1 MQLIYDHL
9 EDSVFAPKSCQHT
22 SCTNPHCDGSECYT
36 SFAYGDF
43 EQAETYFNNN
53 ILSLVENVKL
63 DRPAD
68 SLPPLTRATYVAQQA
83 DWGEAEDEQ
92 GTSWDDQEQ
101 IWQEDM
107 HGTDEEE
114 DHDEEDPEA
123 EDDGAEEAYAT
134 HMEVDQEDRAHS
146 DEEDDDSY
154 E

>member
-1 MQLIYDHL
+1 M
-9 EDSVFAPKSCQHT
+9 FHT
-22 SCTNPHCDGSECYT
+22 
-36 SFAYGDF
+36 
-43 EQAETYFNNN
+43 NNN

-101 IWQEDM
+101 FWQEDV
-107 HGTDEEE
+107 HGIDEEGDHGE
-114 DHDEEDPEA
+114 DYPEA
-123 EDDGAEEAYAT
+123 EDDDAEEAYAT
-134 HMEVDQEDRAHS
+134 HMEVDQEDQSHS
-146 DEEDDDSY
+146 DEEDDDSH